1 MTWRRELGGK
11 LPRLMHLERFC
22 KEEME
27 VSFSVVSKDMDVS
40 FSVVSKDIPQTW
52 GWKLQKDR
60 LKFSIKEGCSI
71 NWRSPQL
78 ESTAVGSS
86 EFLSL
91 ALVWS
96 RWPHFILAQQSL
108 VVIGHC

>member
-27 VSFSVVSKDMDVS
+27 VS